1 MTDTKET
8 ETGASVKSQG
18 AQRVKRNGVAWIAL
32 ASVIALVLVGG
43 IASAAAGYRQWCEKV
58 TPSFVD
64 VPAALQ
70 QSGKDSWGSY
80 SVKVAV
86 DLDGQAHALQ
96 ATYDDSAKALANF
109 ESNQQ
114 IISYLRERYG
124 LPRFDETSLDQYRS
138 VAATLDR
145 DTAPQWYGDVL
156 IAFMGF
162 SSRYGAD
169 KSNAEAVQYM
179 QCKTASQLKNDSTFM
194 NWS

>member
-1 MTDTKET
+1 MRD
-8 ETGASVKSQG
+8 
-18 AQRVKRNGVAWIAL
+18 RL
-32 ASVIALVLVGG
+32 FC
-43 IASAAAGYRQWCEKV
+43 AGCH
-58 TPSFVD
+58 
-64 VPAALQ
+64 
-70 QSGKDSWGSY
+70 GSY
-80 SVKVAV
+80 SVKLAV

-96 ATYDDSAKALANF
+96 ATYDDPAKALANF
-109 ESNQQ
+109 ESDQQ

-145 DTAPQWYGDVL
+145 DTAPQWYGDEL